1 MDDEKA
7 PSIDDI
13 HLWTVPRLKD
23 FLRQR
28 RLKVSGRKD
37 ELVALVF
44 SVLQSPE
51 LAPVKQTCAGPSAGG
66 SGSITD
72 LLRVEDGTL
81 LPDPSTLTDWETETS
96 AITKGPPKM
105 AFDLHAYLTNI
116 DNIPLYVKDRC
127 LIIRRARL
135 SAIWLQ
141 GG

>member
-13 HLWTVPRLKD
+13 RLWTVPRLKD

-44 SVLQSPE
+44 SVLRSPE

-72 LLRVEDGTL
+72 LLRVEDRTL
-81 LPDPSTLTDWETETS
+81 LPDPSTLTDWETKTS
-96 AITKGPPKM
+96 AITKWPLTM
-105 AFDLHAYLTNI
+105 AFDLHAYLTNT
-116 DNIPLYVKDRC
+116 DNIQ
-127 LIIRRARL
+127 IRKRL
-135 SAIWLQ
+135 MSDYKE
-141 GG
+141 GN